1 MADLSGEHQDQIGKT
16 HGAGFGV
23 FLKDARQNMGV
34 TLEEMSEATKIRVA
48 YLEALE
54 NEDFSHLPSPT
65 FTKGFIRSYCRHVRI
80 DDEKIVLAY
89 AKRAGTDGYFL
100 DVSTFKPKTT
110 GERMARFMI
119 SLKRM
124 LTGSDAPIFKG

>member
-1 MADLSGEHQDQIGKT
+1 MGDLSGEHQVQFEKAG
-16 HGAGFGV
+16 GANFGL
-23 FLKDARQNMGV
+23 FLKSARQNMGV
-34 TLEEMSEATKIRVA
+34 TLEEMSEATKIRVS

-54 NEDFSHLPSPT
+54 NEDFSHLPSAT
-65 FTKGFIRSYCRHVRI
+65 FTKGFIRSYCRHIRI

-89 AKRAGTDGYFL
+89 TKHTGTDGYSL
-100 DVSTFKPKTT
+100 DISTFKAKTT